1 LPLRQVDAIIHRQS
15 IVHSLVEYRDGALL
29 AQLGTPDMKLPIRYA
44 MTYPYRAETPDR
56 TLDLLS
62 CPPLT
67 FAAPDEETFRCLK
80 LARQCAAVGGTACAI
95 LNGAN
100 EEAVGAF
107 LQDAVGFNDI
117 PALVEAALETVEQ
130 VSAPTLEEIL
140 AADHAA
146 RKAVRAHI
154 Q

>member
-1 LPLRQVDAIIHRQS
+1 MRFC
-15 IVHSLVEYRDGALL
+15 
-29 AQLGTPDMKLPIRYA
+29 
-44 MTYPYRAETPDR
+44 R
-56 TLDLLS
+56 TRWAS
-62 CPPLT
+62 T
-67 FAAPDEETFRCLK
+67 IF
-80 LARQCAAVGGTACAI
+80 
-95 LNGAN
+95 
-100 EEAVGAF
+100 
-107 LQDAVGFNDI
+107 

>member
-1 LPLRQVDAIIHRQS
+1 MR
-15 IVHSLVEYRDGALL
+15 
-29 AQLGTPDMKLPIRYA
+29 
-44 MTYPYRAETPDR
+44 
-56 TLDLLS
+56 
-62 CPPLT
+62 
-67 FAAPDEETFRCLK
+67 
-80 LARQCAAVGGTACAI
+80 
-95 LNGAN
+95 
-100 EEAVGAF
+100 
-107 LQDAVGFNDI
+107 DAVGFNDI